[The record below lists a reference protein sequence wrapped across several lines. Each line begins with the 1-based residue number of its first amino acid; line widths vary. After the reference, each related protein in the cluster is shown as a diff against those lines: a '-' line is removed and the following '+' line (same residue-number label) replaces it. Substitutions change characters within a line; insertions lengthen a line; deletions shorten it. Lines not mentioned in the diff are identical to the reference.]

1 MENQNI
7 TNTLS
12 ILVDKF
18 DENLYRRYNSLTDYF
33 LIRENEALINQ
44 FSNIK
49 RLLNKDPRF
58 PWQIIQNNIDE
69 LYKRDNSLLGVR
81 IEILFEDLKT
91 DKNQFNPKMY
101 GIPRN

>member
-12 ILVDKF
+12 ILADKF
-18 DENLYRRYNSLTDYF
+18 DENLHRRYNSLTDYF

-44 FSNIK
+44 FLNIK
-49 RLLNKDPRF
+49 RLINKDPRF

-69 LYKRDNSLLGVR
+69 LYERDNSLSGVR
-81 IEILFEDLKT
+81 IEILFEDLKA